1 MSRAGWPLAA
11 LLVAWPMTLS
21 AQDLAPQT
29 ASRPIGRAAEATS
42 KAAAAAEVA
51 AEAPAEE
58 ASAPMAQVAAAP
70 GQPMTVSRPR
80 ARLSSTA
87 VPASVPDPEPE
98 AVPAIIASASP
109 EAVATA
115 SRPEERPAAVAASIA
130 RSQVV
135 SAPAART
142 PPPAD
147 TTGALCGVPGLEGAR
162 IAPVTGAGA
171 CGIEAPVRI
180 TAVHGV
186 KILPVAVVDCDT
198 ARALAGWVGQSAK
211 PALSATGGGLAVLRT
226 AGSYVCRS
234 RNNEQGAQL
243 SEHAFGRAIDITAL
257 GLRDGRQVSVQSDW
271 NSRGAGPALRDLHKA
286 ACGPF
291 GTVLGPD
298 ANAAHRDHFHFDT
311 ASNRSPYCR

>member
-11 LLVAWPMTLS
+11 LLLAWPVVLP
-21 AQDLAPQT
+21 AQDLAPET
-29 ASRPIGRAAEATS
+29 ATRPVGRVAETVP
-42 KAAAAAEVA
+42 EI
-51 AEAPAEE
+51 PAD
-58 ASAPMAQVAAAP
+58 ASAEIPVAELAGAT
-70 GQPMTVSRPR
+70 GQPLTVSRPR
-80 ARLSSTA
+80 ARFASTA
-87 VPASVPDPEPE
+87 APASVPADAPEPVPPA
-98 AVPAIIASASP
+98 AVIASASP
-109 EAVATA
+109 EAVTTA
-115 SRPEERPAAVAASIA
+115 SRPEERPAAIAASLA
-130 RSQVV
+130 RSQAV
-135 SAPAART
+135 SAPAVRT

-147 TTGALCGVPGLEGAR
+147 AAGALCGVPGLEGAR
-162 IAPVTGAGA
+162 IAPVNGAGA

-186 KILPVAVVDCDT
+186 KVLPVAVVDCDT
-198 ARALAGWVGQSAK
+198 ARALAEWVGQSAK